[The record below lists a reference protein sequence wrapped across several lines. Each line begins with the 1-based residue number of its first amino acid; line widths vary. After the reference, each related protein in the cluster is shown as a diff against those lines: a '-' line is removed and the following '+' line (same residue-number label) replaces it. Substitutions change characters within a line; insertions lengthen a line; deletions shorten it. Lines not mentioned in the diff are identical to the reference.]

1 MTSVMFSNGSMK
13 FYEAEWV
20 KFWAPVQGKTFYH
33 NIATGEN
40 TREKHADETKI
51 RDATSIEQA
60 QYEAREQAE
69 YAARQQVE
77 ESRMTEKGVWVYR
90 KIGICDGGYWYN
102 DAQGKVSVEKPSLE

>member
-1 MTSVMFSNGSMK
+1 MGKNATTTALRIIRAIRKKHKALLES
-13 FYEAEWV
+13 EAEWV

-60 QYEAREQAE
+60 QYVAQEQA
-69 YAARQQVE
+69 ARTVVQH
-77 ESRMTEKGVWVYR
+77 G
-90 KIGICDGGYWYN
+90 DGSPRQW
-102 DAQGKVSVEKPSLE
+102 L